1 MIKLPQLLDFVRPA
15 HPCRIFALLQINIVW
30 AFDFGVTAIVLDSE
44 RGMSERFRGFAVTLI
59 GGLALAACASDG
71 GASPGDAPPL
81 PSNSVPLPRPAPKF
95 SSSAPSPVIP
105 TWHHIPE
112 PVSAQQFDQDK
123 AKCTKEANN
132 APGVGSAEV
141 KFYLAFT
148 SCMRSEGYQ
157 ATSSL

>member
-1 MIKLPQLLDFVRPA
+1 MSARFCGFV
-15 HPCRIFALLQINIVW
+15 I
-30 AFDFGVTAIVLDSE
+30 
-44 RGMSERFRGFAVTLI
+44 TLI

-71 GASPGDAPPL
+71 ASLGDATPL
-81 PSNSVPLPRPAPKF
+81 PSDSVPLPRPAPKMI
-95 SSSAPSPVIP
+95 SSTEPSPVLP
-105 TWHHIPE
+105 TWHHVPE

-123 AKCTKEANN
+123 AQCTKAANS